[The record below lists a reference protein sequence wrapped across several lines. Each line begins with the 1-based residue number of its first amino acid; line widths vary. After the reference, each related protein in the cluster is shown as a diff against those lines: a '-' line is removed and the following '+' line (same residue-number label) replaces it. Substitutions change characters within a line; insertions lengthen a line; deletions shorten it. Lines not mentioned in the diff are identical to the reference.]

1 MRVSWRRLPGNVTH
15 LFTHFPLRQV
25 VYVARVPAGA
35 KAPVGMRWVALAE
48 LAGQAHE
55 AMQAGEQNQAI
66 GTILDFDRLLPE
78 AQALYNAA
86 IALHRGR

>member
-1 MRVSWRRLPGNVTH
+1 MTKPDPVIQNAIAANLAALTQRLS
-15 LFTHFPLRQV
+15 Q
-25 VYVARVPAGA
+25 A
-35 KAPVGMRWVALAE
+35 AE

-86 IALHRGR
+86 IALYRGR

>member
-1 MRVSWRRLPGNVTH
+1 MTKPDPVIQNAIAANLAALTQRLS
-15 LFTHFPLRQV
+15 Q
-25 VYVARVPAGA
+25 A
-35 KAPVGMRWVALAE
+35 AE

>member
-1 MRVSWRRLPGNVTH
+1 MTKPDPVIQSAIAANLAALTQRLS
-15 LFTHFPLRQV
+15 Q
-25 VYVARVPAGA
+25 A
-35 KAPVGMRWVALAE
+35 AE

>member
-1 MRVSWRRLPGNVTH
+1 MSKADPIIQNAIAANLAALTQRLT
-15 LFTHFPLRQV
+15 Q
-25 VYVARVPAGA
+25 AA
-35 KAPVGMRWVALAE
+35 ALAKE
-48 LAGQAHE
+48 AHE

-66 GTILDFDRLLPE
+66 GTVIDFDHLLPE